1 MSMSEI
7 YDADL
12 DGDGDLDKI
21 AYEEHPDGTA
31 TALVDLN
38 ADGRPDVA
46 LYDANGD
53 GHADYIAYDAN
64 GDGQTD
70 YAGPLHGVVGHESGH
85 EAPSA
90 PAPGHADPGYTG
102 SAGYT
107 EPGYAEAG
115 YTEPGYAEAGY
126 TEPGY
131 AEPGYTEPSYAA
143 DGGNFYA
150 NSNIDTA
157 VSSNA
162 DGSAGYIATGDG
174 EFYSWS

>member
-1 MSMSEI
+1 MSEI
-7 YDADL
+7 YDADF

-21 AYEEHPDGTA
+21 AYDEHPDGTA

-53 GHADYIAYDAN
+53 GQPDYIAYDAN
-64 GDGQTD
+64 GDGKAD
-70 YAGPLHGVVGHESGH
+70 YAGPLGGVVGHESGA
-85 EAPSA
+85 E
-90 PAPGHADPGYTG
+90 PGYTDSG
-102 SAGYT
+102 DTQHGYTQPGYT
-107 EPGYAEAG
+107 EPGYS
-115 YTEPGYAEAGY
+115 EPGYS
-126 TEPGY
+126 EPGY
-131 AEPGYTEPSYAA
+131 AEPGYAE

-150 NSNIDTA
+150 NNNIDTA

>member
-1 MSMSEI
+1 MSEI
-7 YDADL
+7 YDADF

-21 AYEEHPDGTA
+21 AYDEHRDGTA

-53 GHADYIAYDAN
+53 GQPDYVAYDAN
-64 GDGQTD
+64 GDGAVD
-70 YAGPLHGVVGHESGH
+70 YAGPMHGVVGYESGH
-85 EAPSA
+85 ESA
-90 PAPGHADPGYTG
+90 PEPGYADSGYTG
-102 SAGYT
+102 PGGYT
-107 EPGYAEAG
+107 EPGY
-115 YTEPGYAEAGY
+115 TE
-126 TEPGY
+126 
-131 AEPGYTEPSYAA
+131 
-143 DGGNFYA
+143 DGGTFYA